1 MDIKERVKTAIEK
14 DVISLGYIFWG
25 LEISGSSK
33 SKLIRLYIDN
43 NDTSINLS
51 DCEKVSNQTMEI
63 LNNSDFVDFNFRLEV
78 SSPGIDRIF
87 FDFNQHKAFLG
98 NQVEIKFMKKNIK
111 QTLIGKLIK
120 AEDDFLEVKK
130 HNEDLEQISFSSYL
144 SSKLI
149 YMEQA

>member
-1 MDIKERVKTAIEK
+1 MDIKERLKTAIEK

-25 LEISGSSK
+25 LEISGSSR

-63 LNNSDFVDFNFRLEV
+63 LNNLDFLDFSFRLEV

-98 NQVEIKFMKKNIK
+98 DQVEIKFMKENTK
-111 QTLIGKLIK
+111 QTLRGILIK

-130 HNEDLEQISFSSYL
+130 HNEDLEKISSSNYL

>member
-1 MDIKERVKTAIEK
+1 MDIKERLKTAIEK

-25 LEISGSSK
+25 LEISGSSR

-43 NDTSINLS
+43 NDKSINLS

-63 LNNSDFVDFNFRLEV
+63 LNNLDFLDFSFRLEV

-98 NQVEIKFMKKNIK
+98 DQVEIKFMKENTK
-111 QTLIGKLIK
+111 QTLRGKLIK
-120 AEDDFLEVKK
+120 AEEDFLEVKK
-130 HNEDLEQISFSSYL
+130 HNEDLEKISSSNYL

>member
-1 MDIKERVKTAIEK
+1 MDIKERLKTAIEK

-25 LEISGSSK
+25 LEISGSSR

-63 LNNSDFVDFNFRLEV
+63 LNNSDFLDFSFRLEV

-98 NQVEIKFMKKNIK
+98 DQVEIKFMKENTK
-111 QTLIGKLIK
+111 QTLRGILIK
-120 AEDDFLEVKK
+120 AEDDFIEVKK
-130 HNEDLEQISFSSYL
+130 HNEDLEKISSSNYL

>member
-1 MDIKERVKTAIEK
+1 MDIKERLKCAIEK

-25 LEISGSSK
+25 LEISGSSR

-63 LNNSDFVDFNFRLEV
+63 LNNSDFLDFSFRLEV
-78 SSPGIDRIF
+78 SSPGIDRTF

-98 NQVEIKFMKKNIK
+98 NQVEIKFMKENTK
-111 QTLIGKLIK
+111 QTLRGILIK

-130 HNEDLEQISFSSYL
+130 HNEDLEKISSSNYL

>member
-1 MDIKERVKTAIEK
+1 MDIKERLKCAIEK

-25 LEISGSSK
+25 LEISGSSR

-63 LNNSDFVDFNFRLEV
+63 LNNLDFLDFSFRLEV

-98 NQVEIKFMKKNIK
+98 DQVEINFMKENIK
-111 QTLIGKLIK
+111 QTLRGKLIK

-130 HNEDLEQISFSSYL
+130 HNEDLEKISSSSYI

-149 YMEQA
+149 YTEQA

>member
-1 MDIKERVKTAIEK
+1 MDIKERLKCAIEK
-14 DVISLGYIFWG
+14 DVISLGYIFWC
-25 LEISGSSK
+25 LEISGSSR

-63 LNNSDFVDFNFRLEV
+63 LNNSDFLDFSFRLEV

-98 NQVEIKFMKKNIK
+98 DQVEIKFMKENTK
-111 QTLIGKLIK
+111 QTLRGILIK

-130 HNEDLEQISFSSYL
+130 HNEDLEKISSSNYL

>member
-1 MDIKERVKTAIEK
+1 MDIKERVKIAIEK
-14 DVISLGYIFWG
+14 DIISLGYIFWG
-25 LEISGSSK
+25 LEISGNSR

-43 NDTSINLS
+43 KDTSINLS
-51 DCEKVSNQTMEI
+51 DCEKVSNQIMEI
-63 LNNSDFVDFNFRLEV
+63 LNNSDFLDFNYRLEV

-98 NQVEIKFMKKNIK
+98 YQVEIKFMKENIK
-111 QTLIGKLIK
+111 QTLRGKLIK
-120 AEDDFLEVKK
+120 AEDNLLEIKK
-130 HNEDLEQISFSSYL
+130 HNEDLEKISSSNYL

>member
-1 MDIKERVKTAIEK
+1 MDIKERLKTAIEK

-25 LEISGSSK
+25 LEISGSSR

-63 LNNSDFVDFNFRLEV
+63 LNNSDFLDFSFRLEV
-78 SSPGIDRIF
+78 SSPGIDRTF

-98 NQVEIKFMKKNIK
+98 NQVEIKFMKENTK
-111 QTLIGKLIK
+111 QTLRGKLIK
-120 AEDDFLEVKK
+120 AEDGFLEVKK
-130 HNEDLEQISFSSYL
+130 HNGDLEKISSSNYL

>member
-1 MDIKERVKTAIEK
+1 MDIKERLKTAIEK

-25 LEISGSSK
+25 LEISGSSR

-43 NDTSINLS
+43 NDASINLS

-63 LNNSDFVDFNFRLEV
+63 LNNSDFLDFSFRLEV

-98 NQVEIKFMKKNIK
+98 DQVEIKFMKENTKR
-111 QTLIGKLIK
+111 TLRGKLIK
-120 AEDDFLEVKK
+120 AEDNFLEVKK
-130 HNEDLEQISFSSYL
+130 NNEDLEKISSSNYL

>member
-25 LEISGSSK
+25 LEISGSSR

-43 NDTSINLS
+43 IDATINLS

-63 LNNSDFVDFNFRLEV
+63 LNNSNFLDFSFRLEV
-78 SSPGIDRIF
+78 SSPGIDRTF

-98 NQVEIKFMKKNIK
+98 DQVEIKFMRENTK
-111 QTLIGKLIK
+111 QTLRGKLIK

-130 HNEDLEQISFSSYL
+130 NNEDLEKISSSNYL

>member
-1 MDIKERVKTAIEK
+1 MDIKERLKTAIEK

-25 LEISGSSK
+25 LEISGSSR

-63 LNNSDFVDFNFRLEV
+63 LNNSDFLDFSFRLEV
-78 SSPGIDRIF
+78 SSPGIDRTF

-98 NQVEIKFMKKNIK
+98 NQVEIKFMKENTK
-111 QTLIGKLIK
+111 QTLRGILIK

-130 HNEDLEQISFSSYL
+130 HNEDLEKISSSNYL

>member
-1 MDIKERVKTAIEK
+1 MNIKERVKTAIEK

-25 LEISGSSK
+25 LEISGSSR

-43 NDTSINLS
+43 NDASINLS

-63 LNNSDFVDFNFRLEV
+63 LNNSDFLDFSFRLEV

-98 NQVEIKFMKKNIK
+98 DQVEIKFMKENTKR
-111 QTLIGKLIK
+111 TLRGKLIK
-120 AEDDFLEVKK
+120 AEDNFLEVKK
-130 HNEDLEQISFSSYL
+130 NNEDLEKISSSNYL

>member
-25 LEISGSSK
+25 LEISGSSR

-63 LNNSDFVDFNFRLEV
+63 LNNLS
-78 SSPGIDRIF
+78 
-87 FDFNQHKAFLG
+87 
-98 NQVEIKFMKKNIK
+98 
-111 QTLIGKLIK
+111 LIHI
-120 AEDDFLEVKK
+120 
-130 HNEDLEQISFSSYL
+130 
-144 SSKLI
+144 
-149 YMEQA
+149 

>member
-1 MDIKERVKTAIEK
+1 MDIKERLKTAIEK

-25 LEISGSSK
+25 LEISGSSR

-63 LNNSDFVDFNFRLEV
+63 LNNSDFLDFSFRLEV

-87 FDFNQHKAFLG
+87 FYFNQHKAFLG
-98 NQVEIKFMKKNIK
+98 DQVEIKFMKENTK
-111 QTLIGKLIK
+111 QTLRGILIK

-130 HNEDLEQISFSSYL
+130 HNEDLEKISSSNYL

>member
-25 LEISGSSK
+25 LEISGSSR

-43 NDTSINLS
+43 IDATINLS

-63 LNNSDFVDFNFRLEV
+63 LNNSNFLDFSFRLEV
-78 SSPGIDRIF
+78 SSPGIDRTF

-98 NQVEIKFMKKNIK
+98 DQVEIKFMRENTK
-111 QTLIGKLIK
+111 QTLRGKLIK

-130 HNEDLEQISFSSYL
+130 NNEDLEKISSSNYL

-149 YMEQA
+149 YTEQA

>member
-1 MDIKERVKTAIEK
+1 MNIKERVKTAIEK

-25 LEISGSSK
+25 LEISGSSR

-43 NDTSINLS
+43 NDASINLS

-63 LNNSDFVDFNFRLEV
+63 LNNSDFLDFSFRLEV

-98 NQVEIKFMKKNIK
+98 DQVEIKFMKENTKR
-111 QTLIGKLIK
+111 TLRGKLIK
-120 AEDDFLEVKK
+120 AEDNFLEVKK
-130 HNEDLEQISFSSYL
+130 NNEDLEKISSSNYL

-149 YMEQA
+149 

>member
-1 MDIKERVKTAIEK
+1 MDIKERLKTAIEK

-25 LEISGSSK
+25 LEISGSSR

-63 LNNSDFVDFNFRLEV
+63 LNNSDFLDFSFRLEV

-98 NQVEIKFMKKNIK
+98 DQVEIKFMKENTK
-111 QTLIGKLIK
+111 QTLRGILIK

-130 HNEDLEQISFSSYL
+130 HNEDLEKISSSNYL
-144 SSKLI
+144 SSKLM